1 MDKAGGATNDED
13 RFCDPNDTGTDLL
26 LSVSMGLELE
36 LEEEAISESGDVR
49 SSFSS
54 LILETALTWDLF

>member
-1 MDKAGGATNDED
+1 MDKAGANDVE

-26 LSVSMGLELE
+26 LSVSMGLELDE
-36 LEEEAISESGDVR
+36 DISESGDVK

>member
-1 MDKAGGATNDED
+1 MDKAGANDVE

-26 LSVSMGLELE
+26 LSVSMGLELD
-36 LEEEAISESGDVR
+36 EAISESGDVK

>member
-1 MDKAGGATNDED
+1 MDKAGANDEE

-26 LSVSMGLELE
+26 LSVSMGLELD
-36 LEEEAISESGDVR
+36 EAISESGDVK